1 MYVVTLPFNPYLP
14 NIIVFMSD
22 DKTNHKGQSTEAV
35 QKKKSIFDNPKQRR
49 LFEKM
54 GSLYKVTKPDNADKK

>member
-1 MYVVTLPFNPYLP
+1 
-14 NIIVFMSD
+14 MSE
-22 DKTNHKGQSTEAV
+22 DKTAHKDQPIEPAA

-54 GSLYKVTKPDNADKK
+54 GSLYKVTKPDNDDKK